1 MIFYALTFSI
11 LCVATFV
18 LCEAEEL
25 TLPVTTCKR
34 NLTDYSTCLKEAV
47 EEAWPRFVEG
57 LPEFDFPRLDPILY
71 KDGRIVF
78 NRSLIYAEGNV
89 INATVFGFG
98 LSHFLDVRSHF
109 LDDVFRLEMDI
120 LMPKIIIYSY
130 VDGQSNL
137 FGMRTNGRG
146 QLNVTLNENRI
157 THDIIGHVENDTW
170 TVKHHRIIMT
180 VEKMKC
186 HLSGFFDD
194 SKELNDILEDFINE
208 YWPPL
213 YREFAPAVFEL
224 IDPFLVN
231 LDNRLFSKVSFSKVF
246 P

>member
-1 MIFYALTFSI
+1 MIFYALTISI
-11 LCVATFV
+11 LSFATIV
-18 LCEAEEL
+18 LCGAEEF

-34 NLTDYSTCLKEAV
+34 NSTDYSTCLKEAV

-71 KDGRIVF
+71 KDGRIVL

-89 INATVFGFG
+89 INATIFGFA

-109 LDDVFRLEMDI
+109 LDDVFRLEMDMLI
-120 LMPKIIIYSY
+120 PKIIIYSY
-130 VDGQSNL
+130 IDGQSNL
-137 FGMRTNGRG
+137 FGLRTNGR
-146 QLNVTLNENRI
+146 
-157 THDIIGHVENDTW
+157 D
-170 TVKHHRIIMT
+170 
-180 VEKMKC
+180 
-186 HLSGFFDD
+186 
-194 SKELNDILEDFINE
+194 DILEDFINE

-213 YREFAPAVFEL
+213 YREFAPTVFEV
-224 IDPFLVN
+224 IDPFFVN